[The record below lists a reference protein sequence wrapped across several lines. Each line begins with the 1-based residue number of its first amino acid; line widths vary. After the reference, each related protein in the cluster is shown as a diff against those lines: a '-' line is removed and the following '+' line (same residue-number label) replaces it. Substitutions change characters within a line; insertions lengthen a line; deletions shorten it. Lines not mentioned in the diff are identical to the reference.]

1 MDLMTIL
8 LLVIFAFFIF
18 TMFRRNKKAQT
29 QQAEMQSKFVPGV
42 EVMTSFGLFGRI
54 LSYDDAENK
63 VVLELSPGTT
73 ATVHRQ
79 AVSKI
84 IDQAD
89 AAETNELAEPS
100 PLADSATGLPG
111 EGTVTKYPAD
121 RPTPTPESQL
131 NETPEQTLKRLEG
144 EGK

>member
-1 MDLMTIL
+1 
-8 LLVIFAFFIF
+8 
-18 TMFRRNKKAQT
+18 
-29 QQAEMQSKFVPGV
+29 
-42 EVMTSFGLFGRI
+42 
-54 LSYDDAENK
+54 
-63 VVLELSPGTT
+63 
-73 ATVHRQ
+73 VHRQ

-111 EGTVTKYPAD
+111 EGTATKYPAD